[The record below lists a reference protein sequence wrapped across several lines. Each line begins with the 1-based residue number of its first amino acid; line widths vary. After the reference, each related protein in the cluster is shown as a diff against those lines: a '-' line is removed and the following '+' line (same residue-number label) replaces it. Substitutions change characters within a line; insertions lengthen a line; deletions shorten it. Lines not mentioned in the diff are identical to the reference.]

1 MVTENIVM
9 SPKESDV
16 SADVLNSAQSIDCGC
31 GHDHSDL
38 PSVSGEPLIQ
48 ACDLTIKFGGHTAIR
63 DVNLTVHKKEIVTL
77 IGPNGAGKSTLL
89 RALLKAIK
97 PTSGEVWRRHGLII
111 GYVPQK
117 LNIDPIMPMT
127 VERFLSIPEHRPLD
141 ECKEA
146 LSNVGA
152 SHTLNQS
159 IQSLSGGE
167 FQRVLLAR
175 AILRKPDLLV
185 LDEPVQGVDF
195 QGQTELY
202 RLISRLK
209 EQVGFGILMVS
220 HDLHIVMAETDR
232 VVCINGHVC
241 CSGAPTQVSD
251 SPEYLALFGGQT
263 KPGLAVYHHL
273 HDHTHESGHQ
283 HGPEC
288 DHTDEPNGASALTHT
303 SEGAKN

>member
-1 MVTENIVM
+1 MNIQNDNAATPHIAPPT
-9 SPKESDV
+9 SESD
-16 SADVLNSAQSIDCGC
+16 LNCGC
-31 GHDHSDL
+31 GHDHLAPL
-38 PSVSGEPLIQ
+38 PSGEPLIH
-48 ACDLTIKFGGHTAIR
+48 AENLTIKFGGKTAIQ
-63 DVNLTVHKKEIVTL
+63 DVSLTVHKNEIVTL

-89 RALLKAIK
+89 RALLQALK
-97 PTSGEVWRRHGLII
+97 PTQGEVWRKHGLVI
-111 GYVPQK
+111 GYVPQR

-127 VERFLSIPEHRPLD
+127 VERFLSIPDKRPLP
-141 ECKEA
+141 EREA
-146 LSNVGA
+146 ALKDVGA
-152 SHTLNQS
+152 HHTLKQAV
-159 IQSLSGGE
+159 QSLSGGE

-202 RLISRLK
+202 KLISRLK

-232 VVCINGHVC
+232 VICINGHVC

-273 HDHTHESGHQ
+273 HDHSHDCEH
-283 HGPEC
+283 
-288 DHTDEPNGASALTHT
+288 DHSPPT
-303 SEGAKN
+303 SSET

>member
-1 MVTENIVM
+1 MVREVASQKNG
-9 SPKESDV
+9 SPTSP
-16 SADVLNSAQSIDCGC
+16 LLQSEVDCGC
-31 GHDHSDL
+31 GHDHS
-38 PSVSGEPLIQ
+38 SVNPASGEPLIQ
-48 ACDLTIKFGGHTAIR
+48 ASDLTVEFGGRVAL
-63 DVNLTVHKKEIVTL
+63 DQVNLTVHRNEIVTL
-77 IGPNGAGKSTLL
+77 IGPNGAGKSTLI
-89 RALLKAIK
+89 RALLQAIRPSK
-97 PTSGEVWRRHGLII
+97 GEVWRRHGLVI
-111 GYVPQK
+111 GYVPQR

-127 VERFLSIPEHRPLD
+127 VERFLSIPSPHSLADR
-141 ECKEA
+141 KEA
-146 LSNVGA
+146 LLSVGA
-152 SHTLNQS
+152 AQTLEQPV
-159 IQSLSGGE
+159 QSLSGGE

-202 RLISRLK
+202 RLISRLR
-209 EQVGFGILMVS
+209 EQNGFGILMVS

-273 HDHTHESGHQ
+273 HDHSHDGTEAHQ
-283 HGPEC
+283 HIHGSDCHHP
-288 DHTDEPNGASALTHT
+288 DEPETARKERN
-303 SEGAKN
+303 

>member
-1 MVTENIVM
+1 MVMEKTNT
-9 SPKESDV
+9 PHES
-16 SADVLNSAQSIDCGC
+16 SNTSGTSQPIECGC
-31 GHDHSDL
+31 GHDHL
-38 PSVSGEPLIQ
+38 NLQFASGEPLIQ
-48 ACDLTIKFGGHTAIR
+48 ACNLTIKFGGHTAIR
-63 DVNLTVHKKEIVTL
+63 DVSLTVHKKEIVTL

-89 RALLKAIK
+89 RALLRAIK
-97 PTSGEVWRRHGLII
+97 PTSGEVWRRHGLVI

-127 VERFLSIPEHRPLD
+127 VERFLSIPDHRPLD
-141 ECKEA
+141 ERKEA

-159 IQSLSGGE
+159 VQSLSGGE

-202 RLISRLK
+202 KLISRLK
-209 EQVGFGILMVS
+209 EQSGFGILMVS

-273 HDHTHESGHQ
+273 HDHTHDDGHQ
-283 HGPEC
+283 HGPDC
-288 DHTDEPNGASALTHT
+288 DHTSQGEQ
-303 SEGAKN
+303 

>member
-1 MVTENIVM
+1 MTREVASQQNG
-9 SPKESDV
+9 SPASPPH
-16 SADVLNSAQSIDCGC
+16 QSQADCGC
-31 GHDHSDL
+31 GHDHAHVN
-38 PSVSGEPLIQ
+38 PASGEPLIQ
-48 ACDLTIKFGGHTAIR
+48 ARDLTVEFGGRVAL
-63 DVNLTVHKKEIVTL
+63 DQVNLTVHRNEIVTL
-77 IGPNGAGKSTLL
+77 IGPNGAGKSTLI
-89 RALLKAIK
+89 RALLQAIK
-97 PTSGEVWRRHGLII
+97 PNKGDVWRRHGLVI
-111 GYVPQK
+111 GYVPQR

-127 VERFLSIPEHRPLD
+127 VKRFLSIPSPHSLA
-141 ECKEA
+141 ECKQA
-146 LSNVGA
+146 LHSVGA
-152 SHTLNQS
+152 DQTLEQPV
-159 IQSLSGGE
+159 QSLSGGE

-202 RLISRLK
+202 RLISRLR
-209 EQVGFGILMVS
+209 ERNGFGILMVS

-273 HDHTHESGHQ
+273 HDHTHDGMASQQ
-283 HGPEC
+283 HTHSLNV
-288 DHTDEPNGASALTHT
+288 DHPDKPDVAQKERN
-303 SEGAKN
+303 